1 MRVRADD
8 VIGEGPAR
16 GEAPQVISLWASLHI
31 PNTTNFT
38 FMKKKFKN
46 FMWKVFEL
54 NFIIF
59 SIHRNG
65 SEEMFFES
73 KERVIGF

>member
-38 FMKKKFKN
+38 FMKKNQKLH
-46 FMWKVFEL
+46 VEGLRIEL
-54 NFIIF
+54 
-59 SIHRNG
+59 HY
-65 SEEMFFES
+65 FFNTS
-73 KERVIGF
+73 